1 MTDRNKEIE
10 EIDGDGRDW
19 RADAD
24 AALAADTNEKVA
36 GRKPRGRPKGSMNRK
51 TQDFAAWYEAQG
63 FKDPLQLQAEFMS
76 ADPVALQSWFITY
89 ERTQKAIGKA
99 FGLAVPSLSEIVEQ
113 QMSIA
118 DKIAP
123 YLHGKAPVRVVVED
137 ERLPVLVINAGT
149 NQIEQ
154 ARAVLGNKL
163 SAGSPLVELTP
174 NKINDLAGNK
184 NESHTTRSHTRDKC
198 K

>member
-1 MTDRNKEIE
+1 MTERNKEFEDIP
-10 EIDGDGRDW
+10 GDRSDW

-24 AALAADTNEKVA
+24 AALAADGNEKVA

-51 TQDFAAWYEAQG
+51 TQDFAAWYEEQG
-63 FKDPLQLQAEFMS
+63 LKDPLQLQAEFMS

-154 ARAVLGNKL
+154 ARQVLGNRL

-174 NKINDLAGNK
+174 NKINDLGEGQKENP
-184 NESHTTRSHTRDKC
+184 TTKSPTEGK
-198 K
+198 

>member
-1 MTDRNKEIE
+1 M
-10 EIDGDGRDW
+10 DGDRADW

-24 AALAADTNEKVA
+24 AALAADADPRVS

-113 QMSIA
+113 QMTIA

-149 NQIEQ
+149 NQIDQ
-154 ARAVLGNKL
+154 ARLVLGAKL
-163 SAGSPLVELTP
+163 SAGSPLVEFTP
-174 NKINDLAGNK
+174 NKINGLAEAPK
-184 NESHTTRSHTRDKC
+184 ESPTTKSPTEGKT

>member
-1 MTDRNKEIE
+1 
-10 EIDGDGRDW
+10 
-19 RADAD
+19 
-24 AALAADTNEKVA
+24 
-36 GRKPRGRPKGSMNRK
+36 MNRK

-76 ADPVALQSWFITY
+76 SDPVALQSWFITY

-113 QMSIA
+113 QMAIA

-149 NQIEQ
+149 NQIDQ
-154 ARAVLGNKL
+154 ARLVLNQRL

-174 NKINDLAGNK
+174 NKINDLK
-184 NESHTTRSHTRDKC
+184 EREQ
-198 K
+198 